1 MAGVAT
7 MISSAMARPCLSAV
21 GTSCWQSTP
30 SSTRESWARTWSC
43 WFVGKT
49 SMTRFMVCAHEFVCS
64 VPSVRWP
71 VSAMVSAAA
80 MVSRSRISPTS
91 TTSGSWRRMYLS
103 AVLKECVSEN
113 TSRWFTRHFLWLC
126 RNSMGSS
133 IVMMWS
139 WRSELI
145 LSIIAASVVD
155 LPEPVG
161 PGHEDEPLGPL
172 RELLD
177 DRREVQLVEGADLD
191 RDDPDR
197 AAHRPALP
205 EHVAAEARQ
214 SLEAE
219 GEVELVLLLEL
230 LLLRLVEDAVG
241 EALRVLGCELLELA
255 QGRQLAVHTNLWKG
269 ARRDVQV
276 GGAALDHRRQQ
287 VVHRGGHRRASRPPR
302 E

>member
-7 MISSAMARPCLSAV
+7 MISSAMARPRSSAV

-49 SMTRFMVCAHEFVCS
+49 SMMRFMVCAHEFVCS

-113 TSRWFTRHFLWLC
+113 TSRWFTRHFLWL
-126 RNSMGSS
+126 
-133 IVMMWS
+133 VQ
-139 WRSELI
+139 ELDGV
-145 LSIIAASVVD
+145 LDRHDVVLALGVD
-155 LPEPVG
+155 LVDHRGERRRLARARR
-161 PGHEDEPLGPL
+161 PGHEDESLGPL

-191 RDDPDR
+191 GDDPDR

-241 EALRVLGCELLELA
+241 EALRVLGRELLELA
-255 QGRQLAVHTNLWKG
+255 QRRELAVHTNLWKG
-269 ARRDVQV
+269 ARGDVQV